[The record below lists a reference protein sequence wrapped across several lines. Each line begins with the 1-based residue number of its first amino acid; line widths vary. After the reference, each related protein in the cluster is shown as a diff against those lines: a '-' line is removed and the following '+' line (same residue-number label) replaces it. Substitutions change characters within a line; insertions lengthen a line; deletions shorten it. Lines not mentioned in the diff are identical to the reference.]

1 MTGAAPFNLTHG
13 VLMVGNK
20 DIKVAVVGTG
30 VIGAGWATH
39 FLAQGFE
46 VRATDPAIG
55 AEARLRSWVDD
66 YWPTVE
72 ALGLVDGA
80 SRDKLYF
87 TTDVAQAVQHA
98 VFIQESGPE
107 RLEVKHAL
115 IATIE
120 AAANADA
127 IIASSSSGLSISEIQ
142 AGARHPQRIVLGH
155 PFNPPHLIPLV
166 EVGGGKLTSAE
177 NVTRAMAFY
186 ASTGKKVI
194 RINKEV
200 NGHIAN
206 RLQVALWQEAISLVQ
221 RGVASVE
228 DIDTA
233 VSYGPGLRWA
243 LLGPF
248 INLHVSGGPGGITH
262 LLQHLGPSQRE
273 WARDLGKYPETD
285 DYIQHIAKGVESELE
300 GRDFSAMLQQR
311 DELLIQ
317 LIAAK
322 TTND

>member
-1 MTGAAPFNLTHG
+1 MQ
-13 VLMVGNK
+13 NK

-39 FLAQGFE
+39 FLAQGFD
-46 VRATDPAIG
+46 VTATDPAVG
-55 AEARLRSWVDD
+55 AEARLRGWVDD

-72 ALGLVDGA
+72 ALGLVAGA
-80 SRDKLYF
+80 SRDKLSF
-87 TTDVAQAVQHA
+87 TTDVAQAVRHA
-98 VFIQESGPE
+98 DFIQESGPE

-120 AAANADA
+120 AAADPDA
-127 IIASSSSGLSISEIQ
+127 IIASSSSGLSVSEIQ

-166 EVGGGKLTSAE
+166 EVGGGKLTSVE
-177 NVTRAMAFY
+177 YVTRAMAFY
-186 ASTGKKVI
+186 ALTGKKAI

-200 NGHIAN
+200 KGHIAN

-233 VSYGPGLRWA
+233 ISYGPGLRWA
-243 LLGPF
+243 ILGPF
-248 INLHVSGGPGGITH
+248 INLHASGGPGGITH

-285 DYIQHIAKGVESELE
+285 DYIRHIAEGVEDELE
-300 GRDFSAMLQQR
+300 DRDFPALLRQR

-322 TTND
+322 TTKSQIP